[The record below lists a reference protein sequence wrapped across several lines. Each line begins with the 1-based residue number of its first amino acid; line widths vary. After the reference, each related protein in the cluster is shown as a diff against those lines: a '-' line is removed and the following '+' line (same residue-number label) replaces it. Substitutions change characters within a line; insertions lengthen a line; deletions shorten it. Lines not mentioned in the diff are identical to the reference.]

1 MVQNTRKKVDQILI
15 ASHRVKNLHMQ
26 MIRLEVNGKQNSS
39 SFHKIINYLDLAVE
53 SLEETVARQNL
64 TDVDFTKTYHILNEL
79 RQDKDNL
86 LFPQE
91 VINQDAYLDATAYLL
106 KHIELKMR
114 ENYLKYSN
122 ILPINI
128 QSVSEINNPLDL
140 QTLQDILGA
149 EVEIVR
155 GILITLIKQIE
166 NFITQSEDTI
176 LNNTLIKTKYQ
187 IAFSHPDI
195 HYELRNNNYQ
205 TQDNILID
213 HFGLYLNISENTK
226 NINYLYQYKLHYLAW
241 LIEYLIASLYNSLK
255 KGNLHEVTMNKFLIK
270 SAIINLSFYP
280 AFVEVGK
287 DALLKDIKRNYNNEF
302 VDLIEIVINEAM
314 DEYRGNYVRFKEPS
328 YSIVRKGE
336 QDD

>member
-1 MVQNTRKKVDQILI
+1 MSKEVSKKIDEILI
-15 ASHRVKNLHMQ
+15 ASHRIKNIHLQ

-39 SFHKIINYLDLAVE
+39 SFHKIIEYLDLAVE
-53 SLEETVARQNL
+53 SLEETVEKQNL
-64 TDVDFTKTYHILNEL
+64 TDVDLIKIYHVLNEL
-79 RQDKDNL
+79 CEDKDNL
-86 LFPQE
+86 AFPQD
-91 VINQDAYLDATAYLL
+91 VINQDAHLDATTYLL

-128 QSVSEINNPLDL
+128 QSASEINNRLDL
-140 QTLQDILGA
+140 QTSQDILGA
-149 EVEIVR
+149 ETEIVR

-166 NFITQSEDTI
+166 NFVAQSNDKV
-176 LNNTLIKTKYQ
+176 LNNTLVKTKYQ

-213 HFGLYLNISENTK
+213 HFGFYLNISESTK
-226 NINYLYQYKLHYLAW
+226 NTGYLYQYKLSYLAW
-241 LIEYLIASLYNSLK
+241 LIEVLIANLYNSLK
-255 KGNLHEVTMNKFLIK
+255 KGNLHEVTMNKLLIK

-280 AFVEVGK
+280 VFVELGK
-287 DALLKDIKRNYNNEF
+287 DALLKEIEKNYNNEF
-302 VDLIEIVINEAM
+302 VDLIEVVINEAM
-314 DEYRGNYVRFKEPS
+314 AEYNSNYVRFKEPR
-328 YSIVRKGE
+328 YSIIRKGE